1 MFCELFSLSLF
12 TLCTVLSSTKGEVR
26 ATKGKDADNAKWD
39 EEIRKSIASKKATPA
54 SLTKQQQAALQV
66 QLEKE
71 TKIRENVRRI
81 KSNLDRGLYFI
92 QSLVSADVAEFR
104 FYTSSVVNVLLEGPL
119 VGGAFLVG
127 DLAFETYLVSFPQL
141 VKFSRSNMEQNLAK
155 STSERLDTLRKWV
168 GIATL
173 RSLNIS
179 AVPEEL
185 RAEPINCKL
194 CDQTSFGILVH
205 TTIPIALVIRV
216 LHRLRSLSEQAPFDA
231 ATFSYAF
238 PLLSQVLLLGGVSP
252 ADEDEALEQVALAL
266 GIIRFHCGECMF

>member
-1 MFCELFSLSLF
+1 M
-12 TLCTVLSSTKGEVR
+12 LSSTKGEVR

-54 SLTKQQQAALQV
+54 SLTKQQQAALQA

-71 TKIRENVRRI
+71 TKIRENGRRI
-81 KSNLDRGLYFI
+81 KSKLDRGLYFI

-104 FYTSSVVNVLLEGPL
+104 FHTSSVVNVLLKGPL

-127 DLAFETYLVSFPQL
+127 DLAFETYLVSSPQL
-141 VKFSRSNMEQNLAK
+141 VIFSGSNMEQNLAK

-185 RAEPINCKL
+185 QAEPINCKL
-194 CDQTSFGILVH
+194 VTKRPLESLF
-205 TTIPIALVIRV
+205 TT
-216 LHRLRSLSEQAPFDA
+216 RSQ
-231 ATFSYAF
+231 
-238 PLLSQVLLLGGVSP
+238 
-252 ADEDEALEQVALAL
+252 
-266 GIIRFHCGECMF
+266 

>member
-1 MFCELFSLSLF
+1 MFSELFSLSLF
-12 TLCTVLSSTKGEVR
+12 ILSTVLSSTKREAR

-54 SLTKQQQAALQV
+54 SLTKQQQAALQA

-71 TKIRENVRRI
+71 TKIRETVRRI
-81 KSNLDRGLYFI
+81 KSNLDHGLYFI

-127 DLAFETYLVSFPQL
+127 DLALETYPVSYPQL
-141 VKFSRSNMEQNLAK
+141 VISSGSNMEQNLAK

-185 RAEPINCKL
+185 QAEPINCKL

-205 TTIPIALVIRV
+205 DDPNSIGHSCP
-216 LHRLRSLSEQAPFDA
+216 
-231 ATFSYAF
+231 
-238 PLLSQVLLLGGVSP
+238 SP
-252 ADEDEALEQVALAL
+252 PA
-266 GIIRFHCGECMF
+266 ISS